1 MRWSLLACALV
12 VLFLGAACGG
22 EVRIDESPLATWDP
36 SKADMFL
43 QATAGK
49 GTLDVSASCVRLI
62 LENQKSV
69 LLVWP
74 EPTSWNASSQVIDFV
89 GPLGER
95 LELRNGDQ
103 IMPGGAT
110 ATREPQFISLP
121 DPSCNAE
128 EIFVLHSIKVITD

>member
-1 MRWSLLACALV
+1 MRRSLLACALV
-12 VLFLGAACGG
+12 VLFSGAACAG

-36 SKADMFL
+36 SKADMFR
-43 QATAGK
+43 QALAGK
-49 GTLDVSASCVRLI
+49 GTLDVSAGCVRLI
-62 LENQKSV
+62 LENEKSI

-74 EPTSWNASSQVIDFV
+74 EPTSWNASAQVIDFV

-110 ATREPQFISLP
+110 ATREPQFISPP
-121 DPSCNAE
+121 DPSCNADE
-128 EIFVLHSIKVITD
+128 MFVLHSITTY

>member
-1 MRWSLLACALV
+1 MRRSLLACALV

-36 SKADMFL
+36 SKADMFM

-49 GTLDVSASCVRLI
+49 GTLDVSASCVQLI

-89 GPLGER
+89 GPLGQR

-110 ATREPQFISLP
+110 ATREPQFISPP

-128 EIFVLHSIKVITD
+128 EIFVLHSIKVLTD

>member
-1 MRWSLLACALV
+1 MRRSLLACALV
-12 VLFLGAACGG
+12 VIFLGAACGG

-36 SKADMFL
+36 SKADMFR

-49 GTLDVSASCVRLI
+49 GTLDVSASCVQLI
-62 LENQKSV
+62 LENEKSV

-74 EPTSWNASSQVIDFV
+74 EPTSWNASAQVIDFV

-110 ATREPQFISLP
+110 ATREPQFISPP
-121 DPSCNAE
+121 DPSCNAD
-128 EIFVLHSIKVITD
+128 EIFVLHSIKVLTD